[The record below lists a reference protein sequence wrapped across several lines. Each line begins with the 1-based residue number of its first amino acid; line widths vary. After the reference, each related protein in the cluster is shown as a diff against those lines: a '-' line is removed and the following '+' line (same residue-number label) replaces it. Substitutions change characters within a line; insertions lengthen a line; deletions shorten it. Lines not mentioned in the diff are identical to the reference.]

1 MSSSNRK
8 SNGSA
13 GNGAGSE
20 RGSQMPAFEQVFN
33 GRRILLTGSTGF
45 LGKVFLA
52 MLMRWHPEIDRVY
65 LLIRGDRRSSLN
77 RFRREILDS
86 PVMTPVREHFADK
99 FDHYIEEKI
108 VVVPGD
114 ITNDGLIG
122 DEAEPFKPGS
132 LDAVVHSAGLVNFEA
147 SLEKAIEVNTTGVA
161 NVIEFCRKVGA
172 AMMHVSTCYAAGVAD
187 GHRYEDDL
195 PENWC
200 PNGRKS
206 FRLEREIRDALAA
219 IARVESESRD
229 QLRHAEFLGHDDDIG
244 GSESPRESAVE
255 HRRKQ
260 WVEDRLKEV
269 GRKRAQSWG
278 WPNTYSYTK
287 SLGEQLVL
295 AERHHLDVAVVR
307 PAVIE
312 SALRDPFPGWNQGVN
327 TSAPLTY
334 LAGRGY
340 RFYPAKAELVLD
352 VIPVDLAAHA
362 MIPILAALLLRKQK
376 PIYQLCTSD
385 RNPLPMRRLV
395 ELTALS
401 NRREHRKDGG
411 TMGWLAPH
419 LEAVVVSQGT
429 YDLASEKLPRTLQ
442 QGAQFARSILGGENQ
457 RAKKIESAI
466 EKFKENTDLAREMVE
481 VYRPYIQELVYTF
494 HARNIRALYATLKPS
509 DAERHPFRPDLID
522 WHDYWINIHLPG
534 LRRHIFPQ
542 LDLHTRGR
550 PKSLPRHRS
559 LVDMLDRAADRYAS
573 QVAIIARRPSGEQSR
588 ITYRELRDKARRAAL
603 LLATRGIKPGD
614 RVLLIGENSPDW
626 VLGYFA
632 ILCAGAV
639 AVPLDHLIS
648 AEELAPIC
656 KIAEPSAALRSSA
669 VKSRLGTAIAD
680 NVPKIR
686 EFDLAE
692 MSRPFIL
699 RGDATAP
706 AAPPERK
713 ALASIVFTSG
723 TTGAPKGVML
733 THANFAA
740 EVAMLSRVFV
750 LGADDVVMSLLPL
763 HHTFEFTCG
772 MLLPLASGAT
782 IVYPLE
788 VDSKTLSR
796 ALADVRPTALIG
808 VPAVWEAIHR
818 RIVDQVEARG
828 PFFHA
833 AFDNL
838 RDLNRRLDANSGL
851 NFGSVVFR
859 QVHSA
864 LGGRLKLA
872 VSGGSALPH
881 RVADFFNDIGIP
893 LLEGYGMTEAAPVL
907 SVARPDESNKVG
919 AVGKPLNGVEIK
931 LVPETGP
938 IGEIV
943 ARGPNVMAGY
953 YRNEAA
959 TDEVLMDGWLHT
971 GDLGRFDDD
980 GRLYI
985 VGRAKE
991 VIVDSGGNNIY
1002 IEELEEAY
1010 GRSQYLKEM
1019 AVVGLKIGQGEQVAA
1034 LAVPAYARGESRRG
1048 VEDRL
1053 RGDFEQVARELS
1065 PHKRIR
1071 ILRFTDAEL
1080 PRTRTRKVKRSEVA
1094 ATIRRMLEARP
1105 DDINASVAD
1114 SEVESWLAEALTMVT
1129 PEPVSITPATRL
1141 VEDLGLDSLALA
1153 EIGEI
1158 IGQRAGRDIAPE
1170 EVADLR
1176 TVADLQRIAT
1186 QSGGSSRIRMPS
1198 YAKFA
1203 EPYTL
1208 ALPAPLKWLG
1218 RSMVRGG
1225 ERAIFDGWLK
1235 PKILGRG
1242 NIPAN
1247 RNFIVVANHSSHLDF
1262 SLAGH
1267 ALGAYGEDLRV
1278 LAAKDYF
1285 FNTPARRFLAA
1296 NFTTL
1301 MPFDR
1306 ERAQLESLEDAL
1318 DELANGR
1325 SVLMFPEGTRSVDGE
1340 IHEFKSG
1347 AGYLALH
1354 SRCDVVPLLIRGT
1367 HDVMGKGSLIPRRRP
1382 VEVRIG
1388 RAITAAEMRA
1398 AADSSEGAGAY
1409 RKLADRMRDA
1419 VVALARPGRQ
1429 AVQREHV
1436 ASETPAPVA
1445 ATESATNSEVVSST
1459 PRHSHNRP
1467 RGHAKA

>member
-1 MSSSNRK
+1 MSSSNGKR
-8 SNGSA
+8 NGTA
-13 GNGAGSE
+13 
-20 RGSQMPAFEQVFN
+20 MPPLEQVLK
-33 GRRILLTGSTGF
+33 GRRILLTGATGF

-52 MLMRWHPEIDRVY
+52 ILLRWHPEIERVY
-65 LLIRGDRRSSLN
+65 LLIRGDRRSSVG

-86 PVMTPVREHFADK
+86 PVFAPLREHLGDK
-99 FDHYIEEKI
+99 FDRYIEEKI

-114 ITNDGLIG
+114 ITNQGLLG
-122 DEAEPFKPGS
+122 EEAKPFKAGS

-161 NVIEFCRKVGA
+161 NVIEFCGKVGA
-172 AMMHVSTCYAAGVAD
+172 AMMHVSTCYVAGIAD
-187 GHRYEDDL
+187 GHRYEDDI

-200 PNGRKS
+200 PNARKS
-206 FRLEREIRDALAA
+206 FRLDREIRDALAA
-219 IARVESESRD
+219 IERVQAESRD
-229 QLRHAEFLGHDDDIG
+229 QLRHAEFRGDDDEDG
-244 GSESPRESAVE
+244 NPRESALE

-260 WVEDRLKEV
+260 WLEQRLKHV
-269 GRKRAQSWG
+269 GRVRAQSWG

-295 AERHHLDVAVVR
+295 AHRDQLDVTVVR

-362 MIPILAALLLRKQK
+362 MIPILGALLSRKQK

-411 TMGWLAPH
+411 TMRWLGPH
-419 LEAVVVSQGT
+419 LEAVVVSQNT
-429 YDLASEKLPRTLQ
+429 YDLASEKLPKLLKQ
-442 QGAQFARSILGGENQ
+442 AAAFARSVVGEENQ
-457 RAKKIESAI
+457 RAKKIESEIA
-466 EKFKENTDLAREMVE
+466 KFKENTDLARELVE

-494 HARNIRALYATLKPS
+494 HASNIRALYATLKPA
-509 DAERHPFRPDLID
+509 DAEHHPFRPDLID

-550 PKSLPRHRS
+550 PKTLPRHRS
-559 LVDMLDRAADRYAS
+559 LVDMLERAADRYGA
-573 QVAIIARRPSGEQSR
+573 QVAMIARRPSGEQTQT
-588 ITYRELRDKARRAAL
+588 TYRELRDRAHRAAL

-632 ILCAGAV
+632 ILCAGAI
-639 AVPLDHLIS
+639 AVPLDQLIS
-648 AEELAPIC
+648 VEELAPIC
-656 KIAEPSAALRSSA
+656 KIAAPAAVLRSSA
-669 VKSRLGTAIAD
+669 VHKRLGSALGDAH
-680 NVPKIR
+680 PKLI
-686 EFDLAE
+686 ELDLAE
-692 MSRPFIL
+692 LSRPFIL
-699 RGDATAP
+699 RGAAKTP
-706 AAPPERK
+706 LAPPERK

-723 TTGAPKGVML
+723 STGAPKGVML
-733 THANFAA
+733 SHGNFAA
-740 EVAMLSRVFV
+740 EVAILSRVFS
-750 LGADDVVMSLLPL
+750 LGADDVVLSLLPL
-763 HHTFEFTCG
+763 HHAFEFTCG

-788 VDSKTLSR
+788 VDAKTLSR
-796 ALADVRPTALIG
+796 TLADVRPTALIG
-808 VPAVWEAIHR
+808 VPAVWEAVHR
-818 RIVDQVEARG
+818 RIVDEVEGRG

-851 NFGSVVFR
+851 NFGSIVFR

-864 LGGRLKLA
+864 LGGRLRLA

-881 RVADFFNDIGIP
+881 RVAEFFNDIGIP
-893 LLEGYGMTEAAPVL
+893 LLEGYGLTEAAPVL
-907 SVARPDESNKVG
+907 SVARPDEPLRVG
-919 AVGKPLNGVEIK
+919 AVGRPLNGVEIK
-931 LVPETGP
+931 LMPATGS

-943 ARGPNVMAGY
+943 AHGPNVMQGY

-959 TDEVLMDGWLHT
+959 TAEVLRDGWLHT
-971 GDLGRFDDD
+971 GDLGRLDDD

-1002 IEELEEAY
+1002 IEELEEIY
-1010 GRSQYLKEM
+1010 GRSEYVKEM
-1019 AVVGLKIGQGEQVAA
+1019 AVVGLKVGQGEQVAA
-1034 LAVPAYARGESRRG
+1034 LVVPAYARGESRRA

-1053 RGDFEQVARELS
+1053 RTDFDKVARELS
-1065 PHKRIR
+1065 AHKRIR
-1071 ILRFTDAEL
+1071 ILRFTDAEM
-1080 PRTRTRKVKRSEVA
+1080 PRTRTRKIKRADVA
-1094 ATIRRMLEARP
+1094 AMLRRMLEVRT
-1105 DDINASVAD
+1105 SVAD
-1114 SEVESWLAEALTMVT
+1114 AANSEVETWLAEALASVAT
-1129 PEPVSITPATRL
+1129 EPVNISPATRL
-1141 VEDLGLDSLALA
+1141 IEDLGLDSLALA
-1153 EIGEI
+1153 EVGELIGE
-1158 IGQRAGRDIAPE
+1158 RAGREIAPE
-1170 EVADLR
+1170 EIADLR
-1176 TVADLQRIAT
+1176 TVADLQILAA
-1186 QSGGSSRIRMPS
+1186 QPGGNGRHRVPS

-1203 EPYTL
+1203 EPYTVH
-1208 ALPAPLKWLG
+1208 LPSPLKWIG
-1218 RSMVRGG
+1218 RLAVRGA

-1242 NIPAN
+1242 NVPAN

-1262 SLAGH
+1262 SLVGY
-1267 ALGAYGEDLRV
+1267 ALGAIGDDLRV

-1296 NFTTL
+1296 NFTSM

-1318 DELANGR
+1318 AELAQGR
-1325 SVLMFPEGTRSVDGE
+1325 SVLMFPEGTRSADGE

-1347 AGYLALH
+1347 AGFLALRSH
-1354 SRCDVVPLLIRGT
+1354 CDVLPVLIRGT
-1367 HDVMGKGSLIPRRRP
+1367 HDVMGKGSLVPRRHP

-1388 RAITAAEMRA
+1388 RAITAAELREIA
-1398 AADSSEGAGAY
+1398 ESSEGAGAY
-1409 RKLADRMRDA
+1409 RKIADLMRAA
-1419 VVALARPGRQ
+1419 VVALSGPHPKLTRPSGAGTAASNGTEPVKRAR
-1429 AVQREHV
+1429 
-1436 ASETPAPVA
+1436 T
-1445 ATESATNSEVVSST
+1445 SADQSPEL
-1459 PRHSHNRP
+1459 P

>member
-1 MSSSNRK
+1 
-8 SNGSA
+8 
-13 GNGAGSE
+13 
-20 RGSQMPAFEQVFN
+20 MPPLEQVLK
-33 GRRILLTGSTGF
+33 GRRILLTGATGF

-52 MLMRWHPEIDRVY
+52 ILLRWHPEIERVY
-65 LLIRGDRRSSLN
+65 LLIRGDRRSSVG

-86 PVMTPVREHFADK
+86 PVFAPLREHLGDK
-99 FDHYIEEKI
+99 FDRYIEEKI

-114 ITNDGLIG
+114 ITNQGLLG
-122 DEAEPFKPGS
+122 EEAKPFKAGS

-161 NVIEFCRKVGA
+161 NVIEFCGKVGA
-172 AMMHVSTCYAAGVAD
+172 AMMHVSTCYVAGIAD
-187 GHRYEDDL
+187 GHRYEDDI

-200 PNGRKS
+200 PNARKS
-206 FRLEREIRDALAA
+206 FRLDREIRDALAA
-219 IARVESESRD
+219 IERVQAESRD
-229 QLRHAEFLGHDDDIG
+229 QLRHAEFRGDDD
-244 GSESPRESAVE
+244 EDANPRESALE

-260 WVEDRLKEV
+260 WLEERLKHV
-269 GRKRAQSWG
+269 GRVRAQSWG

-295 AERHHLDVAVVR
+295 AHRDQLDVTVVR

-362 MIPILAALLLRKQK
+362 MIPILGALLSRKQQ

-411 TMGWLAPH
+411 TMRWLGPH
-419 LEAVVVSQGT
+419 LEAVVVSQNT
-429 YDLASEKLPRTLQ
+429 YDLASEKLPKLLKQ
-442 QGAQFARSILGGENQ
+442 AAAFARSVVGEENQ
-457 RAKKIESAI
+457 RAKKIESGI
-466 EKFKENTDLAREMVE
+466 DKFKENTDLARELVE

-494 HARNIRALYATLKPS
+494 HASNIRALYATLKPA
-509 DAERHPFRPDLID
+509 DAEHHPFRPDLID

-550 PKSLPRHRS
+550 PKTLPRHRS
-559 LVDMLDRAADRYAS
+559 LVDMLERAADRYGA
-573 QVAIIARRPSGEQSR
+573 QVAMIARRPSGEQTQT
-588 ITYRELRDKARRAAL
+588 TYRELRDRAHRAAL
-603 LLATRGIKPGD
+603 LLATRAIKPGD

-632 ILCAGAV
+632 ILCAGAI
-639 AVPLDHLIS
+639 AVPLDQLIS
-648 AEELAPIC
+648 VEELAPIC
-656 KIAEPSAALRSSA
+656 KIAAPAAVLRSSA
-669 VKSRLGTAIAD
+669 VHKRLGSALGDAH
-680 NVPKIR
+680 PKLI
-686 EFDLAE
+686 ELDLAE
-692 MSRPFIL
+692 LSRPFIL
-699 RGDATAP
+699 RGAAQTP
-706 AAPPERK
+706 PAPPERK

-723 TTGAPKGVML
+723 STGAPKGVML
-733 THANFAA
+733 SHGNFAA
-740 EVAMLSRVFV
+740 EVAMLSRVFS
-750 LGADDVVMSLLPL
+750 LGADDVVLSLLPL
-763 HHTFEFTCG
+763 HHAFEFTCG

-788 VDSKTLSR
+788 VDAKALSR
-796 ALADVRPTALIG
+796 TLADVRPTALIG
-808 VPAVWEAIHR
+808 VPAVWEAVHR
-818 RIVDQVEARG
+818 RIVDEVEGRG

-851 NFGSVVFR
+851 NFGSIVFR

-864 LGGRLKLA
+864 LGGRLRLA

-881 RVADFFNDIGIP
+881 RVAEFFNDIGIP
-893 LLEGYGMTEAAPVL
+893 LLEGYGLTEAAPVL
-907 SVARPDESNKVG
+907 SVARPDEPLRVG
-919 AVGKPLNGVEIK
+919 AVGRPLNGVEIK
-931 LVPETGP
+931 LMPATGS

-943 ARGPNVMAGY
+943 AHGPNVMQGY

-959 TDEVLMDGWLHT
+959 TAEVLRDGWLHT
-971 GDLGRFDDD
+971 GDLGRLDDD

-1002 IEELEEAY
+1002 IEELEEIY
-1010 GRSQYLKEM
+1010 GRSEYVKEM
-1019 AVVGLKIGQGEQVAA
+1019 AVVGLKVGQGEQVAA
-1034 LAVPAYARGESRRG
+1034 LVVPAYARGESRRA

-1053 RGDFEQVARELS
+1053 RTDFDKVARELS
-1065 PHKRIR
+1065 AHKRIR
-1071 ILRFTDAEL
+1071 ILRFTDAEM
-1080 PRTRTRKVKRSEVA
+1080 PRTRTRKIKRADVA
-1094 ATIRRMLEARP
+1094 AMLRRMLEVRT
-1105 DDINASVAD
+1105 SVAD
-1114 SEVESWLAEALTMVT
+1114 AANSEVETWLAEALAAVAT
-1129 PEPVSITPATRL
+1129 EPVNISPATRL
-1141 VEDLGLDSLALA
+1141 IEDLGLDSLALA
-1153 EIGEI
+1153 EVGELIGE
-1158 IGQRAGRDIAPE
+1158 RAGREIAPE
-1170 EVADLR
+1170 EIADLR
-1176 TVADLQRIAT
+1176 TVADLQILAA
-1186 QSGGSSRIRMPS
+1186 QPGGNGRQRVPS

-1203 EPYTL
+1203 EPYTVH
-1208 ALPAPLKWLG
+1208 LPSPLKWIG
-1218 RSMVRGG
+1218 RLAVRGA

-1242 NIPAN
+1242 NVPAN

-1262 SLAGH
+1262 SLVGY
-1267 ALGAYGEDLRV
+1267 ALGAIGDDLRV

-1296 NFTTL
+1296 NFTSM

-1318 DELANGR
+1318 AELAQGR
-1325 SVLMFPEGTRSVDGE
+1325 SVLMFPEGTRSADGE

-1347 AGYLALH
+1347 AGFLALR
-1354 SRCDVVPLLIRGT
+1354 SRCDVLPVLIRGT
-1367 HDVMGKGSLIPRRRP
+1367 HDVMGKGSLVPRRHP

-1388 RAITAAEMRA
+1388 RAITAAELREIA
-1398 AADSSEGAGAY
+1398 ESSEGAGAY
-1409 RKLADRMRDA
+1409 RKIADLMRAA
-1419 VVALARPGRQ
+1419 VVALSGPHPKLTRPSGAGTAASNGTEPVKRAR
-1429 AVQREHV
+1429 
-1436 ASETPAPVA
+1436 T
-1445 ATESATNSEVVSST
+1445 SADQSPEL
-1459 PRHSHNRP
+1459 P